1 MWWGVTDP
9 KFTTDILDTNL
20 PKVGKSGTP
29 LRSIWGFIS
38 AAKESSDGANVVDG
52 ELRMTGSETQMKEAD
67 DRMTRSVGEIKYF

>member
-1 MWWGVTDP
+1 VWWGVTDRR
-9 KFTTDILDTNL
+9 FTTDILDTNV

-38 AAKESSDGANVVDG
+38 AAKESSDGAND
-52 ELRMTGSETQMKEAD
+52 ELRMTGSDTQMKEAD